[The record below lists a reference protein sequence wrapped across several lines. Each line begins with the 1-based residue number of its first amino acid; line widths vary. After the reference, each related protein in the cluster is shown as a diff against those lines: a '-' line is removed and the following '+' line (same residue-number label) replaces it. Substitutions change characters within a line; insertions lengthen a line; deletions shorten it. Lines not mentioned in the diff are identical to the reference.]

1 MREKRLWALLSF
13 DSTHEALRFEE
24 AAQTAQLTG
33 RLIPLPSCV
42 RAGCGLAWRSPL
54 DLRER
59 VVALVAKLEIRDSEI
74 HEVWL

>member
-24 AAQTAQLTG
+24 AAHEAQLTG
-33 RLIPLPSCV
+33 RLIPLPGCI
-42 RAGCGLAWRSPL
+42 RAGCGLAWRSPIA
-54 DLRER
+54 LREK
-59 VVALVAKLEIRDSEI
+59 VMALVAQLEIHDSEI